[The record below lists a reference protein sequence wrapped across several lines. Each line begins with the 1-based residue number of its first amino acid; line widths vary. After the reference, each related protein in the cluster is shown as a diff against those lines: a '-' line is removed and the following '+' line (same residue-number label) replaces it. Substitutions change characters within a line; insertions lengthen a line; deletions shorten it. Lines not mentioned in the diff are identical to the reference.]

1 MRKLNLLRALNNAC
15 DEDDNYCV
23 FTLKIK
29 RENKLINYLD
39 GYVISLK
46 NIDMTNFG
54 NDHKSMILQW
64 VNTILREINGMYI
77 SSRNEYNGIFTIT
90 ITADHNIA
98 RNVVHFFLF
107 ITGLRRLIVCIHI
120 KRDSNVI
127 SIIES

>member
-29 RENKLINYLD
+29 RDNKLINYLD
-39 GYVISLK
+39 EYVISLK

-77 SSRNEYNGIFTIT
+77 SNQNEYNGIFTIT

-98 RNVVHFFLF
+98 RNVVHFFYSSLDSEDWLF
-107 ITGLRRLIVCIHI
+107 AF
-120 KRDSNVI
+120 I
-127 SIIES
+127 SSEIIMQ